1 MLMASAFPKLVERF
15 PASHDDFCRWRFQ
28 DSLLDEL
35 CLDYERILDVLDAAG
50 ISADTTTSSMQ
61 ELRVLASKLEY
72 EFLQRLAT
80 HVAVTTEN
88 GRKT

>member
-1 MLMASAFPKLVERF
+1 MASGFPKLVERF
-15 PASHDDFCRWRFQ
+15 PASCNDFCRWRFQ

-35 CLDYERILDVLDAAG
+35 CFDYERILDVLDSEG
-50 ISADTTTSSMQ
+50 LPADNSSSSLQ
-61 ELRVLASKLEY
+61 ELRLLASKLEY

-88 GRKT
+88 GQKT

>member
-1 MLMASAFPKLVERF
+1 MASGFPKLVERF
-15 PASHDDFCRWRFQ
+15 PASSDDFCRWRFQ

-35 CLDYERILDVLDAAG
+35 CFDYERILDILDSEG
-50 ISADTTTSSMQ
+50 KSVGTPSSSTQ
-61 ELRVLASKLEY
+61 ELRVLARKLEY

-88 GRKT
+88 GQMT